1 MAAQITFSQLRFQ
14 RDSKGNPLHGPQHG
28 VALVESLPNVN
39 TEWMTVLP
47 TQSQLRDAHR
57 VFPRVVGAY
66 ELALFQLSLCLQE
79 NEQLRNEV
87 AALRE
92 IADTHQAVV
101 AMIEQDCADQLGG

>member
-14 RDSKGNPLHGPQHG
+14 RDSNGNPVHGPQHA
-28 VALVESLPNVN
+28 VALVESLPAIDGV
-39 TEWMTVLP
+39 WMIVLP

-66 ELALFQLSLCLQE
+66 EIALFNLCMVLQE

-87 AALRE
+87 AALRQCQE
-92 IADTHQAVV
+92 ADAV
-101 AMIEQDCADQLGG
+101 